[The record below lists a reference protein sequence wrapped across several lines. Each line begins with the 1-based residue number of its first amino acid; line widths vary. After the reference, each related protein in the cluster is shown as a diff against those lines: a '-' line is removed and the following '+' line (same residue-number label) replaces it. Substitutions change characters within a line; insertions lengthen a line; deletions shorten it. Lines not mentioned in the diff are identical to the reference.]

1 MVVVSN
7 IFCFYPY
14 LGKWSNLTMGWNHQL
29 VWRWYI
35 AWYLIEYFLLS
46 WHLNGKNCYYEI
58 AAVQIFGPTAPTG
71 KPSVWLTRLCLLRS
85 RMEVNQCQSLII
97 SMVLAVKS
105 LKLSLK
111 NGSTK
116 RWHKNCKTSEEYK
129 KRKQPLLRPDSVDR
143 SPWIGR
149 IGRIGLLTDGSW
161 RFVQRIGPQESV
173 PRVWRHSST
182 FEKNDLPEIYKSL
195 MVLQKKWCVLLMLFV
210 FLLFVGG
217 IGIECRCWCWWIVVV
232 IYHTS
237 DEQSKYLSRHTFM
250 YILKVLCTHINKYIY
265 IYNFSV

>member
-1 MVVVSN
+1 M
-7 IFCFYPY
+7 
-14 LGKWSNLTMGWNHQL
+14 L
-29 VWRWYI
+29 
-35 AWYLIEYFLLS
+35 
-46 WHLNGKNCYYEI
+46 
-58 AAVQIFGPTAPTG
+58 PTAQPQN
-71 KPSVWLTRLCLLRS
+71 PSVRLTRLCLLRS

-237 DEQSKYLSRHTFM
+237 DEQSKYLSRHTYM

-265 IYNFSV
+265 IYTFFLFKNIYLYMYTRV